1 MAGVFHISEEEA
13 ARDFG
18 ALIRRVRAGVD
29 VVVEEDGRP
38 VVVIRAADTEELER
52 TESGAPVPGRTAEE
66 IIRSFDKWEAE
77 HGKLVMD
84 ADFAEDLEAVHAL
97 YNQPLD
103 GSQWD

>member
-18 ALIRRVRAGVD
+18 ALIRRVRAGED
-29 VVVEEDGRP
+29 VVVEESGRP
-38 VVVIRAADTEELER
+38 VVIMKAAEAVETTSAAR
-52 TESGAPVPGRTAEE
+52 TPGRTAEE
-66 IIRSFDKWEAE
+66 IIRRLDAWEAE

-84 ADFAEDLEAVHAL
+84 ADFADDLEAVHAL

-103 GSQWD
+103 GSKWD